1 LFYSVLPAK
10 LPTVFFSPGQL
21 KHNPDRQPPKQTT
34 MALSGY
40 IALAVIV
47 LMVVALLKE
56 VMRPGLVLFTALV
69 VFMLTG
75 ILSSDEAISGFS
87 NKGMITVGILF
98 LISEGFKQT
107 GALAKLA
114 TFFLPKKRATIP
126 RLILRLT
133 VPIAAVSAFL
143 NNTPMVIIFAPMV
156 KKWAENL
163 GLPSQKFLIPLSYAT
178 IFGGTCTL
186 IGTSTNLVVHGM
198 MLDRGIEG
206 LGFFELAKVGIFV
219 SIIGFLY
226 LNIFSNRLLP
236 GEIIPKHSFPNDIRE
251 FIFDVILTENSSL
264 IGKEIEKRRL
274 PGLSEFVVKTVIRDD
289 KHIRISNT
297 PFEIQKGDQLLLAG
311 KSEDVGYLMQ
321 QNGISLKCLDS
332 TDSGFMNQDLKLVEV
347 VIAPRFPGIQKTI
360 EEFDFRGHYNAVVMA
375 VHRNGERISTN
386 LNNHELNTGDNLML
400 LTTNDFLR
408 YWGESRAFY
417 MSSTIGDMD
426 SSKDR
431 RKRWLAVII
440 TLLMVVGATTGGYL
454 QEWLEG
460 ITGSDTKIELDMF
473 FFAAIAMV
481 LMASM
486 KIFSAK
492 KYTKPINWDV
502 LITVASA
509 FGISRALQNS
519 GAADVIAQS
528 AINLSKNL
536 GPIGVLAAIY
546 IITNLFTEIITNN
559 AAAALSFPIALSAA
573 TQLGV
578 DPRPFFIA
586 IAIAASASFSTP
598 IGYQTNLIVQSIGN
612 YKFGDY
618 WRIGLPLN
626 ILAFIV
632 SMIVIPIFWSF

>member
-1 LFYSVLPAK
+1 M
-10 LPTVFFSPGQL
+10 T
-21 KHNPDRQPPKQTT
+21 
-34 MALSGY
+34 LSGY
-40 IALAVIV
+40 IAIVVVI
-47 LMVVALLKE
+47 LMIIALLKE
-56 VMRPGLVLFTALV
+56 LMRPGLVLFTAV
-69 VFMLTG
+69 VIFMV
-75 ILSSDEAISGFS
+75 SDIITSEEALSGFS

-98 LISEGFKQT
+98 LVSEGFKQT
-107 GALAKLA
+107 GALSKLA
-114 TFFLPKKRATIP
+114 GVMLPKKRATIP
-126 RLILRLT
+126 RLILRIT
-133 VPIAAVSAFL
+133 IPVAGVSAFL
-143 NNTPMVIIFAPMV
+143 NNTPMVIIFAPMI
-156 KKWAENL
+156 KKWAEKL
-163 GLPSQKFLIPLSYAT
+163 SLPSQKFLIPLSYAT

-206 LGFFELAKVGIFV
+206 LGFFELAKVGIFIAV
-219 SIIGFLY
+219 IGFLY

-251 FIFDVILTENSSL
+251 FYFDIMLTEGSSL
-264 IGKEIEKRRL
+264 VGKEIEKRRL
-274 PGLSEFVVKTVIRDD
+274 PGLSEFVVKTVIRNE

-297 PFEIQKGDQLLLAG
+297 PFEILEGDEMILAG
-311 KSEDVGYLMQ
+311 KSEDIGFLMQ
-321 QNGISLKCLDS
+321 QSGIKLKCLDS
-332 TDSGFMNQDLKLVEV
+332 ADTGFMNQNLKLVEV

-375 VHRNGERISTN
+375 VHRNGERLTSN
-386 LNNHELNTGDNLML
+386 MQNVELKSGDNLML
-400 LTTNDFLR
+400 LTTDDFTR

-417 MSSTIGDMD
+417 MSSEIGDMD
-426 SSKDR
+426 SSKDK
-431 RKRWLAVII
+431 RKRWLAVFI
-440 TLLMVVGATTGGYL
+440 TLLMVIGATLGGQIPSY
-454 QEWLEG
+454 G
-460 ITGSDTKIELDMF
+460 NVELDMF

-486 KIFSAK
+486 KIFAAK

-519 GAADVIAQS
+519 GVADVIAHS
-528 AINLSKNL
+528 TINLAKNL
-536 GPIGVLAAIY
+536 GPIGVMAAIY
-546 IITNLFTEIITNN
+546 IITNIFTEIITNN

-586 IAIAASASFSTP
+586 IAIAASSSFSTP

-612 YKFGDY
+612 YKFSDY
-618 WRIGLPLN
+618 WKIGLPLN
-626 ILAFIV
+626 ILAFII